1 MDKEEEAAGAGSS
14 SRLIVGGG
22 SPGLKE
28 GAFLIEAL
36 DHLRELNMASVML
49 RLMLAMLFGG
59 VIGLERAKKGRAAGF
74 RTYMLVCLGAALT
87 MLLSQYE
94 YYMLT
99 HDWLDLAAEV
109 GIRTDVSRFGA
120 QVINGIGFLGAGTI
134 IVTGRQEVKGMTTA
148 AGLWASACT
157 GLAIGAGFYECVF
170 LAFLLIFL
178 VIRVLPYVENY
189 VVENARNMNIYVEFD
204 SLDAVGDIINR
215 IKAQDVQIYD
225 VELDHG
231 REEKSRNPSAVF
243 SIRLHHKLAH
253 TQVLAAI
260 SELESVRTIDEI

>member
-1 MDKEEEAAGAGSS
+1 MIG
-14 SRLIVGGG
+14 
-22 SPGLKE
+22 
-28 GAFLIEAL
+28 AL
-36 DHLRELNMASVML
+36 DYMRELNTASVML
-49 RLMLAMLFGG
+49 RLVLAVLFGG
-59 VIGLERAKKGRAAGF
+59 VIGLERGRKRRAAGL

-87 MLLSQYE
+87 VLLSMYE
-94 YYMLT
+94 YYMVT
-99 HDWLDLAAEV
+99 HPWAELAAEI

-170 LAFLLIFL
+170 LAFLLISI
-178 VIRVLPYVENY
+178 VIRVLPQVETY
-189 VVENARNMNIYVEFD
+189 IVENARNMNIYVEFQ
-204 SLDAVGDIINR
+204 SLDDVRDIISR
-215 IKAQDVQIYD
+215 IKSQDVQIYD
-225 VELDHG
+225 VEIDHG
-231 REEKSRNPSAVF
+231 REEKLRNPSAVF
-243 SIRLHHKLAH
+243 SIRLNHKQMH